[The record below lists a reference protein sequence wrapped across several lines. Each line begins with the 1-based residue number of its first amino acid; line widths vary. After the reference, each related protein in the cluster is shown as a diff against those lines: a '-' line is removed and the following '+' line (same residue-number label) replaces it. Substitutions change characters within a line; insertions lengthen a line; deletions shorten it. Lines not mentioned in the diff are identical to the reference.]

1 MASVIIFELN
11 VSMQTATIF
20 RIGLTA
26 FLSMVLAGT
35 AYTQIAS
42 DPSPFETDNP
52 KAVVP
57 GELFTEPATLINI
70 GFEWLIQGDDNRN
83 ASVSV
88 EYREQGSSEWL
99 DGLPLLRL
107 NGERVYSESRVDVI
121 VPNMFAGSVLELEPD
136 TAYEAR
142 FIITD
147 PDGVIGNPER
157 VALVRTRAEP
167 QPYAGGRVLHV
178 YPHGYTGEKL
188 EPAFEG
194 LMCAYNEWCAG
205 TDWATSGRPRVRA
218 GDTLVVHAGLYK
230 YNRYEYTNNAAVNRS
245 TPLDGT
251 YYLTADGTAERP
263 ISIVAAGDGEVIF
276 DGNGNYALF
285 DVRAADYTY
294 FEGITFR
301 NSEIAV
307 LAGTQFLAG
316 SKGLTVKRSRFENV
330 GAGVFTNYSGSN
342 NFYIADSTFMGRND
356 PDHLI
361 GWQGQIWEQFAGL
374 EEQVFPP
381 AMASYVAVKLY
392 GPGHV
397 VAHNYI
403 ADFHDGI
410 NVETYGNPDGSVA
423 SGPGIPDGAKYP
435 PREYWDRRPVAI
447 DFYGNYITNSH
458 DNPIEADGSMHNIR
472 IFRNMFINHPSHAF
486 CNQPA
491 LGGPV
496 YWYRNIAYHLPTGST
511 RLTAGSAGA
520 VFYNNTI
527 LSETN
532 VIGATNVHWRNN
544 LFLGEQSAD
553 EIFSVTTLSS
563 YSSSDYNGFR
573 PNSAEVSFRWQA
585 PTTKTL
591 VDVTNPNYEAELESM
606 EFATLTDYSTA
617 TGQDRNS
624 VLVDYDIFVNVPP
637 LDARD
642 SKSLQTLYNA
652 ADLDFR
658 LRSGSAAIDRGAI
671 LPGITDDFNGEAP
684 DLGALEFGADTPIYG
699 PRP

>member
-1 MASVIIFELN
+1 MQNSTVFRTGIVAVLSII
-11 VSMQTATIF
+11 
-20 RIGLTA
+20 
-26 FLSMVLAGT
+26 LAGA
-35 AYTQIAS
+35 AYAQIAS
-42 DPSPFETDNP
+42 EPSPYETDNP
-52 KAVVP
+52 YAVVP
-57 GELFTEPATLINI
+57 GELFTEPPTLINL
-70 GFEWLIQGDDNRN
+70 GFEWLIQGDDNHN

-88 EYREQGSSEWL
+88 WFREQGKTEWR

-121 VPNMFAGSVLELEPD
+121 VPNMFAGSVLDLKPD
-136 TAYEAR
+136 TDYETR
-142 FIITD
+142 FIIND

-157 VALVRTRAEP
+157 IALVRTRAEP
-167 QPYAGGRVLHV
+167 QPYAGGRMLHV
-178 YPHGYTGEKL
+178 YPHGYSGEKL

-218 GDTLVVHAGLYK
+218 GDTLIVHAGIYK
-230 YNRYEYTNNAAVNRS
+230 YNRYEYTNNANVNRS

-263 ISIVAAGDGEVIF
+263 IAIVAAGDGEVIF

-307 LAGTQFLAG
+307 LAGTQFLIG

-330 GAGVFTNYSGSN
+330 GAGVFTNYSGSS
-342 NFYIADSTFMGRND
+342 NFYIADSTFIGRND

-374 EEQVFPP
+374 ENQVFPP
-381 AMASYVAVKLY
+381 AMASYVAIKLY

-423 SGPGIPDGAKYP
+423 SGPGIPDGPKYP

-472 IFRNMFINHPSHAF
+472 IMRNMFI
-486 CNQPA
+486 
-491 LGGPV
+491 
-496 YWYRNIAYHLPTGST
+496 
-511 RLTAGSAGA
+511 
-520 VFYNNTI
+520 
-527 LSETN
+527 
-532 VIGATNVHWRNN
+532 
-544 LFLGEQSAD
+544 
-553 EIFSVTTLSS
+553 
-563 YSSSDYNGFR
+563 
-573 PNSAEVSFRWQA
+573 
-585 PTTKTL
+585 
-591 VDVTNPNYEAELESM
+591 
-606 EFATLTDYSTA
+606 
-617 TGQDRNS
+617 
-624 VLVDYDIFVNVPP
+624 
-637 LDARD
+637 
-642 SKSLQTLYNA
+642 
-652 ADLDFR
+652 
-658 LRSGSAAIDRGAI
+658 
-671 LPGITDDFNGEAP
+671 
-684 DLGALEFGADTPIYG
+684 
-699 PRP
+699 